1 MVVYRE
7 GNRRRMILL
16 LVIVTAVAL
25 ITLDLRGGGPLG
37 VVRRAARDTLS
48 PLQSAA
54 DAVFVPIGDWLDGV
68 TRAGQLRDENERL
81 RRQLDDTRGQLAES
95 QDALH
100 ENEQLQQLLDLPYIE
115 DIDGVTAR
123 VVSGAPGNF
132 QATVEI
138 DKGAGDGIE
147 RGMPVV
153 TGAGL
158 VGTVTEVASDR
169 SSVELITD
177 PDSTIGVRLVN
188 TGTLGIAK
196 GRLGEDELILDFV
209 STDVDVI
216 EEELAIT
223 SGIEESALPPDI
235 PVAYVTSV
243 KIGEGALEQD
253 IRLRPLADLEALEY
267 IKVLK
272 WTPP

>member
-48 PLQSAA
+48 PVQSAA
-54 DAVFVPIGDWLDGV
+54 DAVFAPIGDWLDGV
-68 TRAGQLRDENERL
+68 TRAGELRDENERL
-81 RRQLDDTRGQLAES
+81 RRQLDDARGQLAES

-132 QATVEI
+132 QETVEI
-138 DKGAGDGIE
+138 DKGSGDGIE

-158 VGTVTEVASDR
+158 IGTVTEVASDR

-196 GRLGEDELILDFV
+196 GRLGEDELVLDFV
-209 STDVDVI
+209 STDVEVI

-243 KIGEGALEQD
+243 QIGEGALEQD

-267 IKVLK
+267 VKVLK

>member
-7 GNRRRMILL
+7 GNRRRLILL

-48 PLQSAA
+48 PLQSAT
-54 DAVFVPIGDWLDGV
+54 DAVFSPIGDWLDGV
-68 TRAGQLRDENERL
+68 TRAGQLQDENERL
-81 RRQLDDTRGQLAES
+81 RRQLDDARGQLAES
-95 QDALH
+95 QDALQ
-100 ENEQLQQLLDLPYIE
+100 ENEQLQQLLDIPYVE
-115 DIDGVTAR
+115 DIDAVTAR

-132 QATVEI
+132 QETVEI
-138 DKGAGDGIE
+138 DKGTGDGVE
-147 RGMPVV
+147 KGMPVV

-158 VGTVTEVASDR
+158 IGTVTEVAADR
-169 SSVELITD
+169 SSVELVTD

-196 GRLGEDELILDFV
+196 GRLGEDELVLDFV
-209 STDVDVI
+209 APDVEVI
-216 EEELAIT
+216 EEEQVFT
-223 SGIEESALPPDI
+223 SGLEESALPPDI

-243 KIGEGALEQD
+243 NIGEGALEQD
-253 IRLRPLADLEALEY
+253 IRLKPLADLEALEHV
-267 IKVLK
+267 KVLK

>member
-1 MVVYRE
+1 VVVYRE

-48 PLQSAA
+48 PLQSAV
-54 DAVFVPIGDWLDGV
+54 DAVFEPIGDWLDGV

-81 RRQLDDTRGQLAES
+81 RRQLDDARGQLAES

-132 QATVEI
+132 QETVEI
-138 DKGAGDGIE
+138 DKGTSDGIE
-147 RGMPVV
+147 KGMPVV

-158 VGTVTEVASDR
+158 IGTVTEVASDR

-177 PDSTIGVRLVN
+177 PDSSIGVRLVN
-188 TGTLGIAK
+188 TDTLGIAK
-196 GRLGEDELILDFV
+196 GRLGEEELVLDFV
-209 STDVDVI
+209 STDVEVI
-216 EEELAIT
+216 EQELVTT
-223 SGIEESALPPDI
+223 SGIEESALPPGI

-253 IRLRPLADLEALEY
+253 IRLRPLADLEALEHV
-267 IKVLK
+267 KVLK